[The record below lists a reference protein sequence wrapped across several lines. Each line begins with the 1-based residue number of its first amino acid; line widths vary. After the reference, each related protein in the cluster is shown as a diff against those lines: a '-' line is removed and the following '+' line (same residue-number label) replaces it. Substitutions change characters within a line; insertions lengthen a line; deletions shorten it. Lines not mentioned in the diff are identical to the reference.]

1 MQQTEQLSSGT
12 VSSTTRVY
20 SCYDGGGQILGR
32 TDGTV
37 SGTGSSATFT
47 ALAGGTT
54 ANPDALAPQHYVK
67 VAAMTDEYLAAAGPP
82 CGPGQKGDRRD
93 LGTA

>member
-1 MQQTEQLSSGT
+1 VQQTEQLSSGT

-20 SCYDGGGQILGR
+20 SYDGGGQILGR

-37 SGTGSSATFT
+37 SGTGVSATFT
-47 ALAGGTT
+47 ALSGST
-54 ANPDALAPQHYVK
+54 ATNPDALAPQHYVK

-82 CGPGQKGDRRD
+82 CGSGQKDVWRD